1 MKFIMSER
9 IKHRLTGMIVIISI
23 AVIFLPAM
31 VKKSNRRFEETM
43 SVSVQLPPKPKAPVV
58 AIPEK
63 HTLFESVQVAQVK
76 LPALPPAPPKSQIA
90 KMMPAKKQPIPEAT
104 VAPSVVAEID
114 LPTKSDANIA
124 TKPVVKRAVA
134 PINLSRAPVSAP
146 VKVAK
151 KVLQLPPSKIGY
163 GVQLAS
169 FSQKAN
175 ADVLVNRLRQQGYQ
189 ARYTVLGRP
198 GHSTYKVVVGPTQQ
212 RGTAVNLQRQLA
224 SSMNLRG
231 FIVKASG

>member
-9 IKHRLTGMIVIISI
+9 VKHRLTGMIVMISV

-43 SVSVQLPPKPKAPVV
+43 SVSVKLPPKPKAPVV

-63 HTLFESVQVAQVK
+63 HTLFESVHVAQVK
-76 LPALPPAPPKSQIA
+76 LPALPPAPPKSQIV
-90 KMMPAKKQPIPEAT
+90 KMAPVKPVRE
-104 VAPSVVAEID
+104 VAPPPSVVAEID
-114 LPTKSDANIA
+114 LPTKSDANVS
-124 TKPVVKRAVA
+124 TKPVVKPVA
-134 PINLSRAPVSAP
+134 PVKLSRVSAP
-146 VKVAK
+146 VPIKVAK
-151 KVLQLPPSKIGY
+151 KVMPLPPPKAGY

-175 ADVLVNRLRQQGYQ
+175 ADVLVNRLRRQGYQ
-189 ARYTVLGRP
+189 AHYTVLGRA
-198 GHSTYKVVVGPTQQ
+198 GHWTYKVVVGPTKQ
-212 RGTAVNLQRQLA
+212 RDAAISLQHQLA

-231 FIVKASG
+231 FIVQANG